1 MPPDSTAGTRA
12 RTLESTQWHMDNC
25 SKHTCHATC
34 NCKHALST
42 STRGTLGS
50 HVAPSKCSPRRT
62 CKRTRTRTRTH
73 THTHTE
79 TQRHTERER
88 DTHTHT
94 HTHFSFRHTHVTMCS
109 PTIRYPRHRRV
120 LHHTTYDRLCSVCSF
135 SSVLNGNVGCSAHLR
150 TAAERHSPRFG
161 FRERSVFQSGHHVQ
175 NKTKARTPL
184 AHRTRR
190 PRLT

>member
-1 MPPDSTAGTRA
+1 MSRNMQLQTC
-12 RTLESTQWHMDNC
+12 LVY
-25 SKHTCHATC
+25 KHTRH
-34 NCKHALST
+34 S
-42 STRGTLGS
+42 RI
-50 HVAPSKCSPRRT
+50 PRRAQQVFT
-62 CKRTRTRTRTH
+62 PPHMRTH
-73 THTHTE
+73 PHPHAHAHTHTE
-79 TQRHTERER
+79 THRERER
-88 DTHTHT
+88 DTHTNTTDTHT
-94 HTHFSFRHTHVTMCS
+94 HTLVFGTHVTMCS

-161 FRERSVFQSGHHVQ
+161 FRERSVFQSDHHVQ